1 VTLKAS
7 GPRSARSLGMSAV
20 IFGYG
25 VVVFSLCAAF
35 GLASPA
41 PFWLVGALFAAAGCS
56 RLALGWSS

>member
-1 VTLKAS
+1 MTLKAS

-20 IFGYG
+20 ISGYW
-25 VVVFSLCAAF
+25 VVVVSLCAAF
-35 GLASPA
+35 ELASPA